1 MLKIQVSIP
10 ELKAHAAAIREMAA
24 DPMAMLQRLAGDMR
38 GNFEA
43 WMNEL
48 MVAELSLHLAH
59 LKIGGG
65 RREHLLED
73 HLRAVGA
80 RASAQAGKFESAGWG
95 DLAGRWHDLGKY
107 RPAFQAMIRA
117 ASDENT
123 HLEDRTKGPRVDHSS
138 PGALHAE
145 KLLGPHGRP
154 LALCIAGHHTGL
166 RDMSDWVDR
175 RSHETAAL
183 LHELP
188 TFTIPPDI
196 LGGKSPG
203 PPAIL
208 DLDPTLPRKKAIAK
222 ARRRLELWTRML
234 FSALV
239 DGDFLDTEKFYS
251 PDRTAGRA
259 GFPSV
264 VELGERL
271 RTHLDKLSADSAA
284 AERRPSRVNVNAVR
298 REVLERCRLGAAA
311 PPGIFSL
318 TVPTGGGKTLASL
331 AFALDH
337 VQHHDLD
344 RVIVVAPYLT
354 IIDQTV
360 DAFERALRRP
370 GEELP
375 FIEHHSLM
383 EANSENARNRL
394 AAENWDSPLVVTT
407 AVQFFESL
415 FSRRSSQCRKLHNV
429 ARSVVII
436 DEAQTLPSEF
446 LLPIIEVLQTLVD
459 CFGASVV
466 LSTATQP
473 ELRERKHPNGIERVP
488 GFRSIAEINE
498 PHLPTFAAL
507 RRVRTERF
515 RTASWDA
522 IATRLV
528 VEPKVLAITH
538 LRNDARELAE
548 QVERLRPDETLYHL
562 SALMC
567 AAHRRQRVSEIREA
581 LESSEIVRVVSTQ
594 LVEAGVDLDFP
605 VVFRAMAGLDAL
617 AQSAGRCNR
626 EGRLAEGRLVVFDAP
641 TRPPV
646 GTLRTAADAAAALF
660 VAKPDLDPLDPEI
673 YRQFDA
679 RLFRVR
685 DEHNLQPLREQLAF
699 EQVAETFKLV
709 DDGWQTSIIVP
720 WESET
725 KAGVRQHSYDL
736 LAQVEAA
743 TLGGWLRLLSRRLQP
758 YSVSI
763 SRRQA
768 AMWQDSGVLREVGE
782 TFLALSPQYLHLYD
796 AVFGLCTL
804 EKSPAAE
811 PHALIG

>member
-1 MLKIQVSIP
+1 MRHDT
-10 ELKAHAAAIREMAA
+10 ELHA
-24 DPMAMLQRLAGDMR
+24 
-38 GNFEA
+38 
-43 WMNEL
+43 
-48 MVAELSLHLAH
+48 LAH
-59 LKIGGG
+59 LNLKGG
-65 RREHLLED
+65 RREHLLEV
-73 HLRAVGA
+73 HLRAAGA
-80 RASAQAGKFESAGWG
+80 RAAAQSGKFGSAGWG

-107 RPAFQAMIRA
+107 RPAFQSMIHS
-117 ASDENT
+117 ASDENA
-123 HLEDRTKGPRVDHSS
+123 HLEDRSKGTRVDHSS
-138 PGALHAE
+138 PGALYAE
-145 KLLGPHGRP
+145 KLLGAAGRP
-154 LALCIAGHHTGL
+154 LALCIAGHHAGL

-175 RSHETAAL
+175 RSREKAAL
-183 LHELP
+183 LSELP
-188 TFTIPPDI
+188 VVTIPADI
-196 LGGKSPG
+196 LDGKTPEAPAFLNPDQSL
-203 PPAIL
+203 PPREAV
-208 DLDPTLPRKKAIAK
+208 AVAK
-222 ARRRLELWTRML
+222 RRLELWTRML

-239 DGDFLDTEKFYS
+239 DGDFLDTEQFYS
-251 PDRTAGRA
+251 PDRAAGRA
-259 GFPSV
+259 GFPSAA
-264 VELGERL
+264 ELAGRL
-271 RTHLDKLSADSAA
+271 RAHLDELSAD
-284 AERRPSRVNVNAVR
+284 PLPTRVNEVR
-298 REVLERCRLGAAA
+298 RECLERCRRRAETR
-311 PPGIFSL
+311 PGVFSL

-337 VQHHDLD
+337 VRYHGLD

-360 DAFERALRRP
+360 AAFERALRRP
-370 GEELP
+370 GEDLP

-415 FSRRSSQCRKLHNV
+415 FARRTSQCRKLHNIV
-429 ARSVVII
+429 RSVVII
-436 DEAQTLPSEF
+436 DEVQTLPSEF

-459 CFGASVV
+459 CFGASIV

-488 GFRSIAEINE
+488 GFRSITEINE

-515 RTASWDA
+515 RAASWDE
-522 IATRLV
+522 IATRLAA
-528 VEPKVLAITH
+528 EPKVLAITH

-548 QVERLRPDETLYHL
+548 QIERLRPDETVYHL

-581 LESSEIVRVVSTQ
+581 LKSSEIVRVVSTQ

-626 EGRLAEGRLVVFDAP
+626 EGHLAEGRLVVFDAP
-641 TRPPV
+641 TKPPV
-646 GTLRTAADAAAALF
+646 GTLRKAADAAAALF
-660 VAKPDLDPLDPEI
+660 VAKPDLDPLDPET

-679 RLFRVR
+679 SLFRVR
-685 DEHNLQPLREQLAF
+685 DERNLQPLREDLAF
-699 EQVAETFKLV
+699 EQVADKFKLV
-709 DDGWQTSIIVP
+709 DDGWQASIIVP

-725 KAGVRQHSYDL
+725 RAGVRQHSYDL

-743 TLGGWLRLLSRRLQP
+743 ALGGWLRSLSRRLQP

-768 AMWQDSGVLREVGE
+768 RMWQESGVLREVGE

-796 AVFGLCTL
+796 PVFGLRTL
-804 EKSPAAE
+804 KDTPAAD